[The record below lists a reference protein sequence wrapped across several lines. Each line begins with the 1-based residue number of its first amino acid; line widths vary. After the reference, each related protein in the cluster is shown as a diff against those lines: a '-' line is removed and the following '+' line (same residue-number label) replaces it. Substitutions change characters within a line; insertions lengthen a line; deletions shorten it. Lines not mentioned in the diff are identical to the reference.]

1 MGKIMLKKIDDLK
14 LKLRKRDLLELLI
27 SIKKDYIKGLK
38 SENDLISNLNNI
50 PGNIF
55 HEAILEKSSDEDI
68 NKMHNEI
75 CSKIEEL
82 ISQINQILNIDE
94 VGPYEMERL
103 IESIDQAIKSLN
115 SLAQH
120 FKKTV
125 DSHILKLIII
135 KNLGG

>member
-1 MGKIMLKKIDDLK
+1 MLKKIDDLK